1 MKDGT
6 KLFRMGGNLK
16 RNLDLP
22 KFIVL
27 VNAVGTE
34 WVAQIKDTTFY
45 KKMTLKE
52 IKEEYDGIIDELHE
66 KIKKYK
72 NKIEER
78 DNTIIDLQETIKKIK
93 SKSK

>member
-1 MKDGT
+1 
-6 KLFRMGGNLK
+6 MGGNLK

-27 VNAVGTE
+27 VNALGTE
-34 WVAQIKDTTFY
+34 WTVQIKDTTFY
-45 KKMTLKE
+45 KKMSLKE
-52 IKEEYDGIIDELHE
+52 IKEEYDNIIEELHE

-72 NKIEER
+72 TKIDEKDDVILE
-78 DNTIIDLQETIKKIK
+78 LQETIKKIK